1 VTVPLYDV
9 VRALADLDRYR
20 ATATS
25 DVLAEQSIVIADKL
39 AAHMARHFP
48 DPEDRQIAGA
58 ALIILAASIT
68 QLPDIRIEVVSN
80 VTGLAG
86 QRLHQGAT
94 R

>member
-1 VTVPLYDV
+1 MSVPLYDV
-9 VRALADLDRYR
+9 ARALGDLDRYR

-25 DVLAEQSIVIADKL
+25 DPLAAQSTVIADKL

-48 DPEDRQIAGA
+48 NPEDRRVAGA

-68 QLPDIRIEVVSN
+68 QLQDIRIEVVSN
-80 VTGLAG
+80 VTGLTG
-86 QRLHQGAT
+86 QQLHGDVA